1 MYIKILSTLLRT
13 NILYFQEENM
23 EKRKLVGSVSVIENG
38 RKIIGNWKFQ
48 YDYVFVDCNDSE
60 FFGSFSIES
69 SYYSAEN
76 DALWCLKEIINSKEH
91 KY

>member
-1 MYIKILSTLLRT
+1 
-13 NILYFQEENM
+13 M
-23 EKRKLVGSVSVIENG
+23 EKRKLAGFVSTFENG
-38 RKIIGNWKFQ
+38 RKIIGHWKFQ

-60 FFGSFSIES
+60 FFGSLSIES
-69 SYYSAEN
+69 SYYSAED